1 MIRKCCFYSCFHV
14 LFEQDIHKQMLSRE
28 HILEKS
34 LHVCHFY
41 LFYFYF
47 FFGGRGLTNLALE
60 FSQKGSSSFLKK
72 C

>member
-47 FFGGRGLTNLALE
+47 FLGGGA
-60 FSQKGSSSFLKK
+60 
-72 C
+72 